1 MDEPNINIEYETAQD
16 SQRIG
21 IDTSVL
27 VNLIIKDIN
36 IFNFR
41 EKEFL
46 LSDSLYYAMKTKY
59 EFKGVILN
67 KFGFDKKEKNKLW
80 KRAKSALKLK
90 PIRIGER
97 DISEYFDKVRKANA
111 LLVKRANPKLQI
123 HAKIGEEDIEIIS
136 HFLKWKINKVYTSDR
151 VFYEICRILDLKA
164 NLISMSEYSKMKKRL

>member
-1 MDEPNINIEYETAQD
+1 MSQNKNSQD

-27 VNLIIKDIN
+27 VNLTAKDID
-36 IFNFR
+36 IFSFR
-41 EKEFL
+41 EKEFSP
-46 LSDSLYYAMKTKY
+46 SDSLYYAMKTKY

-97 DISEYFDKVRKANA
+97 DISKYLDKVRKANS
-111 LLVKRANPKLQI
+111 LLVKRANPEFQI
-123 HAKIGEEDIEIIS
+123 RAKIGDEDIEIIAN
-136 HFLKWKINKVYTSDR
+136 FLKWKIGKVYTSDR
-151 VFYEICRILDLKA
+151 AFYETCRILGLKT
-164 NLISMSEYSKMKKRL
+164 NLVSMSEYSKMKKGL